1 MIWEGDE
8 MKFIISIAVVS
19 LLFFSN
25 IWEFYRENSTVQEEI
40 LRRIELYSRDNG
52 LEEYE
57 GSESIQ
63 IPSNSDLI
71 EREVPEAVPDDEFV
85 NVKDYIPE
93 IFVDLKYATSDNI
106 TGAPI
111 YNFTNTYLRYGTVK
125 KLTVAYESL
134 IEEGY
139 SLKIWD
145 GYRPTSAQF
154 DLWEAMPDARY
165 IANPHS
171 EYSNHSRGNGIDLT
185 LVNADGTE
193 IPMPTGYDD
202 FSARA
207 DRNYEE
213 LESEARKHVIILEN
227 AMTEAG
233 FEGYFAEWWHY
244 SDESKYPVEENFEPA
259 DENDIISISAV
270 GDTLLA
276 NGYGF
281 WYDGSIDYY
290 IESLGVGYDYFLE
303 KVQSVIGQDDLTIS
317 NNENVFS
324 TRGERANKSWQGNE
338 AFWFRSNPEYAR
350 IYKEGSI
357 EAVSLANNHTYDY
370 GQIAYEDTIA
380 ALDAQ
385 GIINF
390 GYDRIAYY
398 QVRDYTIALL
408 GHNVLGPLE
417 RGVDIEELK
426 SEMNDMLAE
435 AESNADIVISS
446 FHWGIERSK
455 TQNAQQTELALFA
468 IDNGSDLIL
477 GHHPHIVQPVEE
489 YRGVPIAYSLGDF
502 VFGGNRHPIK
512 NTIILT
518 VDFVME
524 GLEIAEIRYDSIP
537 AHSYGNTSSNN
548 YQPILINPTE

>member
-1 MIWEGDE
+1 MD
-8 MKFIISIAVVS
+8 KV
-19 LLFFSN
+19 L
-25 IWEFYRENSTVQEEI
+25 
-40 LRRIELYSRDNG
+40 DD
-52 LEEYE
+52 YE
-57 GSESIQ
+57 GLDFIQVPSHNES
-63 IPSNSDLI
+63 S
-71 EREVPEAVPDDEFV
+71 EREVSEDVSNDTFV
-85 NVKDYIPE
+85 KIRDYIPDS
-93 IFVDLKYATSDNI
+93 FVDLKYATSENI
-106 TGAPI
+106 TGTPI
-111 YNFTNTYLRYGTVK
+111 YDFTEPYLRYGTVK
-125 KLTVAYESL
+125 KLETAYKQLLEQ
-134 IEEGY
+134 GY
-139 SLKIWD
+139 TLKIWD
-145 GYRPTSAQF
+145 GYRPVSAQF
-154 DLWEAMPDARY
+154 KLWEAMPDARY

-171 EYSNHSRGNGIDLT
+171 GYSNHSRGNAVDLT
-185 LVNADGTE
+185 LVKADGSY
-193 IPMPTGYDD
+193 IPMPTDYDD

-207 DRNYEE
+207 DRNYED
-213 LESEARKHVIILEN
+213 LGSEVRNHVMILEK

-259 DENDIISISAV
+259 VENDIISISAV

-276 NGYGF
+276 NGHGF

-338 AFWFRSNPEYAR
+338 AFWFRSDPEYAQ

-385 GIINF
+385 GITNF

-426 SEMNDMLAE
+426 SEMKDMLAE

-489 YRGVPIAYSLGDF
+489 YQGVPIAYSLGDF

-512 NTIILT
+512 T
-518 VDFVME
+518 
-524 GLEIAEIRYDSIP
+524 
-537 AHSYGNTSSNN
+537 
-548 YQPILINPTE
+548 Q